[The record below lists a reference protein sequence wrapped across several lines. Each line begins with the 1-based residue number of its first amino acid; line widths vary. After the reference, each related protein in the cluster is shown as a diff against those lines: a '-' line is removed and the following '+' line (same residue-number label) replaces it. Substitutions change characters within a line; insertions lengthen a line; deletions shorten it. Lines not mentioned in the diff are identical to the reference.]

1 MTYSEFFQIAKDKPW
16 KVIPCHSGT
25 ECWCR
30 IITTEEPI
38 VGDDEELN
46 ITSWGSISTEF
57 AEYLVELHN
66 KNIGLNNPLSFKSKE
81 EMFTFL
87 YESAFGRELID
98 ECVCDLENFTDR
110 EINRE
115 VERRGYYYF
124 EDESDIKNYAE
135 DSMDLYVFDRDYEI
149 IDWVKENSSTDD
161 ELTTSAP
168 VGIYRSDCI
177 DLINKIAEEHG
188 WEWLHCKLQTIC

>member
-1 MTYSEFFQIAKDKPW
+1 MTYSEFFEIAKDKPW
-16 KVIPCHSGT
+16 KVVPCHSGT

-30 IITTEEPI
+30 LIEVCGLERS
-38 VGDDEELN
+38 DDEDSYIN
-46 ITSWGSISTEF
+46 NSASIPKEF

-66 KNIGLNNPLSFKSKE
+66 KNIGPKNPLSFKSKE

-124 EDESDIKNYAE
+124 EDESDIENYVE
-135 DSMDLYVFDRDYEI
+135 DSMDKYVFDDGSDIE
-149 IDWVKENSSTDD
+149 DWVKENSSTYD
-161 ELTTSAP
+161 ELTTSGP
-168 VGIYRSDCI
+168 SGNYRSDCI
-177 DLINKIAEEHG
+177 ESINEIVETRG
-188 WEWLHCKLQTIC
+188 WEWLHRRLELM